1 MPSLDLRF
9 TSTGPM
15 FDGFADVMTQAAQKI
30 TDELG
35 DKGTELIL
43 TRLPEVLQN
52 PTGYYQSQIT
62 NQRTTTGQVVTDQNV
77 IYGAWVEGVGSR
89 NAPVTSFAGYFTF
102 RLITQELAKLAPEI
116 AEKHISE
123 ALG

>member
-1 MPSLDLRF
+1 MPGISLTF
-9 TSTGPM
+9 TRTGPL
-15 FDGFADVMTQAAQKI
+15 FADFAGEMTKVAEAI

-35 DKGTELIL
+35 DKGTELVL
-43 TRLPEVLQN
+43 ARLPEVLQN

-77 IYGAWVEGVGSR
+77 IYGPWLEGVGSR

-102 RLITQELAKLAPEI
+102 RQVTQELGRLAPEI
-116 AEKHISE
+116 AERHLNE
-123 ALG
+123 ALS